1 MPLSVR
7 LSLQQEPLTLP
18 GVATVGG
25 EGGLVHHHHLPL
37 PALQREDGP
46 AAGHRLIGSH
56 RLEEREQEDRDDDHL
71 LSSTNRRVKVGM
83 YDGYFSF
90 LLILTAE
97 QTKDKVVLLLM
108 KGVEK
113 KTEITIFGNFLV

>member
-1 MPLSVR
+1 
-7 LSLQQEPLTLP
+7 
-18 GVATVGG
+18 
-25 EGGLVHHHHLPL
+25 
-37 PALQREDGP
+37 
-46 AAGHRLIGSH
+46 
-56 RLEEREQEDRDDDHL
+56 
-71 LSSTNRRVKVGM
+71 M

-113 KTEITIFGNFLV
+113 KTEITIFFIFLV